1 MKIKLILVLSILVL
15 AIAALIFLLSQQIIT
30 GETISEETVKDKYS
44 YTKAICDETHCQD
57 YEIVCEGNKTVKKSP
72 ITGLVP
78 HEPNWQDPREESIIQ
93 KEC

>member
-1 MKIKLILVLSILVL
+1 MKIKTILVLSILVL
-15 AIAALIFLLSQQIIT
+15 VIAALIFLFSQQIIT
-30 GETISEETVKDKYS
+30 GRTIQNSEVNKYS

-78 HEPNWQDPREESIIQ
+78 HEPDWQDPRAESIIQ